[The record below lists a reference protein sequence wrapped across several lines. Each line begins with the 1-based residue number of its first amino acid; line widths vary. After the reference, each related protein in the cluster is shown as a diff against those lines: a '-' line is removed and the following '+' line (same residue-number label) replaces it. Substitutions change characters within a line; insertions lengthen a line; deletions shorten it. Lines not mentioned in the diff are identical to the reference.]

1 MEGEEGREEM
11 EEDWRCFTMVFDGD
25 VSIIIAV
32 IGVGVRAEHEETD
45 GYWFGLGATG

>member
-32 IGVGVRAEHEETD
+32 IGIGVGVRAEHEQT
-45 GYWFGLGATG
+45 A